1 MASDLSKEQLGEAL
15 RDLVVEKL
23 AEKAAKKNRSAAKE
37 RIQAEAIDMLT
48 ERIRALDPWTRV
60 PRTSRRPRL
69 SREDLAATALRIADA
84 EGVEALSM
92 RRIANEV
99 GVGTMTLYHYV
110 ETKDELLAVVVD
122 AVMGE
127 VVIPD
132 DESIPGDWREA
143 LLLIAGRSRA
153 SFERHPWL
161 LELMDDPPIGP
172 NSVRHIDQS
181 LRAVASLDV
190 PLRDKVDIVA
200 VVDEYVIG
208 YALQARNN
216 GPAVVQDEDGL
227 VNYLSV
233 LIETGAYPYLE
244 ALTAGREV
252 RDVWRDVNDAF
263 RDEGRFERNLRRILD
278 GIEHSLPE
286 GPRA

>member
-23 AEKAAKKNRSAAKE
+23 AEKAAKKDRSAAKE

-60 PRTSRRPRL
+60 PRSSRRPRL

-84 EGVEALSM
+84 EGIAALSM

-132 DESIPGDWREA
+132 DESIPTDWREA

-181 LRAVASLDV
+181 LRAVASLDL
-190 PLRDKVDIVA
+190 PLREKVDIVA

-208 YALQARNN
+208 YSVQMRNN
-216 GPAVVQDEDGL
+216 GPAVVQDEDGF
-227 VNYLSV
+227 VNYISV
-233 LIETGAYPYLE
+233 LLETGAYPYLE
-244 ALTAGREV
+244 ALTHDRGV
-252 RDVWRDVNDAF
+252 RDVWRDVNNAF
-263 RDEGRFERNLRRILD
+263 QDEGRFERNLRRILD
-278 GIEHSLPE
+278 GIEHSLSD
-286 GPRA
+286 GCG